1 MHGGFVSFDAQ
12 SVVPFGVAL
21 QFPTSFCPVI
31 KSEGI
36 TMLTSK
42 SITSKK
48 KSEELMKNVGFS
60 RRWKTVLLLLFM
72 IEVLV

>member
-48 KSEELMKNVGFS
+48 SEELMKNVGFS
-60 RRWKTVLLLLFM
+60 RRWETVLLLLCM